1 MYNEI
6 TLISDFQVN
15 DINDVEMYSLSFYLK
30 YITQFISKK
39 QKERERTQL

>member
-30 YITQFISKK
+30 YIT
-39 QKERERTQL
+39 

>member
-15 DINDVEMYSLSFYLK
+15 DINDVEIKLLLEINNIVHIEK
-30 YITQFISKK
+30 VKR
-39 QKERERTQL
+39 ERERTQL